1 MNENFKKR
9 ALSHCILK
17 RNKLKQFD
25 KSLELFVTRKLNF
38 WRDDREREEREFSCY
53 LISENDYFYCVLKD
67 FCLMLY
73 TMRKPRSSHFHI
85 SWAESNSKSFPIIS
99 IYTLLLPC
107 IALSIPPYNII
118 WLNIKFNS
126 INNLNGNYMRI
137 LVNFS
142 CKSMRD
148 RTDVIVH
155 RFISVCVYLK
165 LFQLFSNLCSSYWF
179 PFNVHVFHAGVFSLS
194 ISLPYSIFSLLL
206 ICHVVFIRMANL
218 AHTSLFN

>member
-1 MNENFKKR
+1 MLLNLREWLFLLCFKRLLSDALYNEKTTLESFSYLMSR
-9 ALSHCILK
+9 
-17 RNKLKQFD
+17 KQF
-25 KSLELFVTRKLNF
+25 KIVSNNLN
-38 WRDDREREEREFSCY
+38 
-53 LISENDYFYCVLKD
+53 
-67 FCLMLY
+67 LY
-73 TMRKPRSSHFHI
+73 
-85 SWAESNSKSFPIIS
+85 S
-99 IYTLLLPC
+99 IAAC

-118 WLNIKFNS
+118 WLNIKFDS

-179 PFNVHVFHAGVFSLS
+179 PFNVHVFHAGVFSPS